1 MNVIVFGA
9 TGMVGQGVLRQCFA
23 DRDVKRVLVIGRHST
38 GLSNPK
44 LQEWTKR
51 DMFDFSADAEALT
64 GYHACL
70 FCLGVSS
77 IGMKEPE
84 YTRLSYDLTLGWAA
98 LLAKANPTMAF
109 EYVSGAGTGGKAM
122 WARVKGRVERDLMK
136 LFPNAYMIR
145 LGALIPVH
153 GERSKTK
160 WARVA
165 YAVLRPLVPVFR
177 VIVPNMFITTEELG
191 RAMLR
196 AAREHPPTHIL
207 EMRDLRALGRGRS

>member
-9 TGMVGQGVLRQCFA
+9 TGMVGQGVLRQCLL
-23 DRDVKRVLVIGRHST
+23 DPSVQRVLVIGRSSS
-38 GLSNPK
+38 GLSHAK
-44 LQEWTKR
+44 LHEWIKR
-51 DMFDFSADAEALT
+51 DMFDFSSDVDALV
-64 GYHACL
+64 GYDACL

-84 YTRLSYDLTLGWAA
+84 YTRLSYDLTMGWAR
-98 LLAKANPTMAF
+98 LLAKANPNMAF
-109 EYVSGAGTGGKAM
+109 EYVSGAGTGGRAM
-122 WARVKGRVERDLMK
+122 WAQVKGRVERDLMQ

-160 WARVA
+160 WARAA
-165 YAVLRPLVPVFR
+165 YAVLRPLVPLLR
-177 VIVPNMFITTEELG
+177 VLGPRMFITTEELG

-196 AAREHPPTHIL
+196 AAGEHPTTHVL
-207 EMRDLRALGRGRS
+207 EMPDLQRLAGR